1 VTYRRGVSLAEDL
14 NDPDDMTRLLA
25 VGRAARDGGPEV
37 IGTLLDM
44 ALHDGAEV
52 QTVGGVAERWDNVSD
67 AAAGALAAVLRRHA
81 PADRR
86 IGRAVTDL
94 AEDDD
99 RVARLLLF
107 LGPVAE
113 PMRRELETSSEERLR
128 MRAVRAVRPVDR
140 PVELNR
146 RFLADP
152 SPIVRLE
159 ALRGSSR
166 FGPEDAQRALSDV
179 SAEVR
184 LAAVQKLQWR
194 ETPAFVAAA
203 RVETV
208 REIREQYVQALAG
221 RPLTDEV
228 FRALLGYLADD
239 GWVGRTAA
247 RRLRL
252 IDSPGVVAAVASR
265 ILVVDDEAHLANLA
279 EFPHLL
285 EYAPELVEPLR
296 CLHRG
301 ATDGD
306 LLGALD
312 RLPQGQRS
320 TYPLEDPADG
330 LDPVQ
335 QARLLRAV
343 LGWAHSVVE
352 SDSAVESDGL
362 AAWLAAPDDHTA
374 AEWIIEHDWFGTG
387 PAAGL
392 LHAAIDGDLRRALA
406 VDLGSDLLR
415 LAYLFTARQI
425 RAGLDPL
432 PPRPLSRLLTEDP
445 GLLRVRFHR
454 GRTVVLPLHG
464 SAAVA
469 PRLTPASALM
479 HLPCPGCGTSARLQ
493 GQPEW
498 TYRDEDRVRE
508 FEDGYAAA
516 LAGVCP
522 ACGAS
527 VRAEVL
533 LSVTEG
539 RFDGPREVSW
549 DARS

>member
-1 VTYRRGVSLAEDL
+1 MTYRRGVSLAEDL

-37 IGTLLDM
+37 IGKLLDM

-52 QTVGGVAERWDNVSD
+52 QTAGGVAERWDNVSD

-81 PADRR
+81 TVDRR
-86 IGRAVTDL
+86 IGRAVVDL
-94 AEDDD
+94 AENDD
-99 RVARLLLF
+99 RVARLLHV
-107 LGPVAE
+107 LGPDAE
-113 PMRRELETSSEERLR
+113 PVRRELETSSEERLR
-128 MRAVRAVRPVDR
+128 MRALRAVRPVDR

-166 FGPEDAQRALSDV
+166 FGPEDAHRALTDV
-179 SAEVR
+179 SVEVR
-184 LAAVQKLQWR
+184 LAAVRKLQWR
-194 ETPAFVAAA
+194 DTSAFAAAA

-208 REIREQYVQALAG
+208 REVREQYVQALVD
-221 RPLTDEV
+221 RPLTDDV

-239 GWVGRTAA
+239 GWVGRMAA

-265 ILVVDDEAHLANLA
+265 ILVVDDEAHLSTLA

-285 EYAPELVEPLR
+285 EYAPELLEPLQ
-296 CLHRG
+296 CLRRS
-301 ATDGD
+301 ATDAELFGI
-306 LLGALD
+306 LD
-312 RLPQGQRS
+312 RLPRWERS
-320 TYPLEDPADG
+320 AYPLEDPADG

-352 SDSAVESDGL
+352 SDGL

-374 AEWIIEHDWFGTG
+374 AEWITEHDWFGTG
-387 PAAGL
+387 PAADL
-392 LHAAIDGDLRRALA
+392 LHAAVDGDLRRALG

-415 LAYLFTARQI
+415 LAHLFTARQI

-432 PPRPLSRLLTEDP
+432 PPRPLSRLLTEGPD
-445 GLLRVRFHR
+445 LLRVRFQR
-454 GRTVVLPLHG
+454 GRTVVLRLHG
-464 SAAVA
+464 SAAVG
-469 PRLTPASALM
+469 PRLEPANALL
-479 HLPCPGCGTSARLQ
+479 HVQCTDCGTSTRVQ
-493 GQPEW
+493 GPPAW
-498 TYRDEDRVRE
+498 TYRDEDRVRA
-508 FEDGYAAA
+508 FEDGYAATLIGA
-516 LAGVCP
+516 CP

-527 VRAEVL
+527 VRTEVL
-533 LSVTEG
+533 MSVTEG
-539 RFDGPREVSW
+539 RFEGPREVSW

>member
-1 VTYRRGVSLAEDL
+1 VTYRRGVSLAQDL

-25 VGRAARDGGPEV
+25 VWRTAREGGPEV
-37 IGTLLDM
+37 IGKLLDI

-52 QTVGGVAERWDNVSD
+52 QTAGGVAERWDNVSD

-81 PADRR
+81 PADQR
-86 IGRAVTDL
+86 IGRAVVDL
-94 AEDDD
+94 TENDD
-99 RVARLLLF
+99 RVSRLLLF
-107 LGPVAE
+107 LGPDAE
-113 PMRRELETSSEERLR
+113 PVRRELETSSEERLR
-128 MRAVRAVRPVDR
+128 MRALRAVRPVDR

-166 FGPEDAQRALSDV
+166 FGPEDAHRALTDV

-184 LAAVQKLQWR
+184 LAAVRKLQWR
-194 ETPAFVAAA
+194 DTPAFVAAA

-208 REIREQYVQALAG
+208 REIREQYVQALVD
-221 RPLTDEV
+221 RPLTDDV

-239 GWVGRTAA
+239 GWVGRMAA

-285 EYAPELVEPLR
+285 EYAPELLEPLQ
-296 CLHRG
+296 CLHRS
-301 ATDGD
+301 ATDGE
-306 LLGALD
+306 LFGILG
-312 RLPQGQRS
+312 RLPRWERS
-320 TYPLEDPADG
+320 AYPLEDPADG
-330 LDPVQ
+330 LDSVQ

-343 LGWAHSVVE
+343 LGWGLSLVE

-374 AEWIIEHDWFGTG
+374 AEWITEHDWFGTG
-387 PAAGL
+387 PAADL
-392 LHAAIDGDLRRALA
+392 LHAAIGGDLRRALA

-415 LAYLFTARQI
+415 LAHLFTARQI

-432 PPRPLSRLLTEDP
+432 PPRPLSRLLTEGPD
-445 GLLRVRFHR
+445 LLRVRFHR
-454 GRTVVLPLHG
+454 GRTVVLRLHG
-464 SAAVA
+464 SAAVG
-469 PRLTPASALM
+469 PRLEPANALL
-479 HLPCPGCGTSARLQ
+479 HVPCPDCGTSTRVQ
-493 GQPEW
+493 GPPAW
-498 TYRDEDRVRE
+498 KYRDEDRIRE
-508 FEDGYAAA
+508 FEDGYSATLIGA
-516 LAGVCP
+516 CP

-527 VRAEVL
+527 VRTEVL
-533 LSVTEG
+533 MSVTEG

-549 DARS
+549 DVRS

>member
-14 NDPDDMTRLLA
+14 NDPDDMIRLLA
-25 VGRAARDGGPEV
+25 VGRAARDGGPEL
-37 IGTLLDM
+37 IGKLLDM

-52 QTVGGVAERWDNVSD
+52 QTAGGVAERWDNVSD

-81 PADRR
+81 PADQR
-86 IGRAVTDL
+86 IRRAVVDL
-94 AEDDD
+94 AENDD
-99 RVARLLLF
+99 RVGRLLYF
-107 LGPVAE
+107 LGPDAE
-113 PMRRELETSSEERLR
+113 PVRRELETSSEERLR
-128 MRAVRAVRPVDR
+128 ARALRAVLPVDR

-166 FGPEDAQRALSDV
+166 FGPEDAPRALTDA

-184 LAAVQKLQWR
+184 LAAVRKLQWR
-194 ETPAFVAAA
+194 DTPAFVAAA

-208 REIREQYVQALAG
+208 REVREQYVEALVD
-221 RPLTDEV
+221 RPLTDDV

-265 ILVVDDEAHLANLA
+265 ILVVDDEAHLATLA

-285 EYAPELVEPLR
+285 EYAPELWEPLQ
-296 CLHRG
+296 CLHRS
-301 ATDGD
+301 ASDGE
-306 LLGALD
+306 LLGILG
-312 RLPQGQRS
+312 RLPRWERS
-320 TYPLEDPADG
+320 AYPLEDPADG

-343 LGWAHSVVE
+343 LGWAHRVVE
-352 SDSAVESDGL
+352 SDSL

-374 AEWIIEHDWFGTG
+374 AEWITEHDWFGTG
-387 PAAGL
+387 PVADL
-392 LHAAIDGDLRRALA
+392 LHAAVDGDLRRALA
-406 VDLGSDLLR
+406 VDLGSDVLR
-415 LAYLFTARQI
+415 LAHLFTARQI

-432 PPRPLSRLLTEDP
+432 PPRPLSRLLTEGPD
-445 GLLRVRFHR
+445 LLRVRFLR
-454 GRTVVLPLHG
+454 GSTVVLRLHG
-464 SAAVA
+464 SAAVG
-469 PRLTPASALM
+469 PRLEPADAVL
-479 HLPCPGCGTSARLQ
+479 HVPCPDCGTSARVQ
-493 GQPEW
+493 GPPAW
-498 TYRDEDRVRE
+498 KYRDEDRMRE
-508 FEDGYAAA
+508 FEDGYAAILVGA
-516 LAGVCP
+516 CP
-522 ACGAS
+522 ACGAP
-527 VRAEVL
+527 VRTEVL
-533 LSVTEG
+533 IAVTEG

-549 DARS
+549 DARF

>member
-1 VTYRRGVSLAEDL
+1 MSLAEDL
-14 NDPDDMTRLLA
+14 NDPDDMIRLLA

-37 IGTLLDM
+37 IGKLLDM

-52 QTVGGVAERWDNVSD
+52 QTAGGVAERWDNVSD

-81 PADRR
+81 PADQRVR
-86 IGRAVTDL
+86 RAVVDL
-94 AEDDD
+94 AENDD
-99 RVARLLLF
+99 RVGRLLYF
-107 LGPVAE
+107 LGPDAE
-113 PMRRELETSSEERLR
+113 PVRRELEMSSEERLR
-128 MRAVRAVRPVDR
+128 VRALRAVLPFDR
-140 PVELNR
+140 TVELNR

-166 FGPEDAQRALSDV
+166 FDPEDAPRALTDA

-184 LAAVQKLQWR
+184 LAAVRKLQWR
-194 ETPAFVAAA
+194 DTPAFVAAA

-208 REIREQYVQALAG
+208 REVREQYVEALVD
-221 RPLTDEV
+221 RPLTDDV

-265 ILVVDDEAHLANLA
+265 ILVFDDEAHLAALA

-285 EYAPELVEPLR
+285 EYAPELWEPLQR
-296 CLHRG
+296 LERS
-301 ATDGD
+301 ATDGE
-306 LLGALD
+306 LLGILG
-312 RLPQGQRS
+312 RLPRWERS
-320 TYPLEDPADG
+320 AYPLEDPADG

-343 LGWAHSVVE
+343 LGWAHRVVD
-352 SDSAVESDGL
+352 SDSAVESEGL

-387 PAAGL
+387 PVADL
-392 LHAAIDGDLRRALA
+392 LHAAVDGDLRRALA
-406 VDLGSDLLR
+406 VDLGSDVLR
-415 LAYLFTARQI
+415 LAHLFTARQI
-425 RAGLDPL
+425 RADLDPL

-445 GLLRVRFHR
+445 DLLRVRFQR
-454 GRTVVLPLHG
+454 GRTVVLRLHG
-464 SAAVA
+464 SAAVG
-469 PRLTPASALM
+469 PRLEPADAVL
-479 HLPCPGCGTSARLQ
+479 HVPCPDCDTSARVQ
-493 GQPEW
+493 GPPAW
-498 TYRDEDRVRE
+498 RYRDEDRVRE
-508 FEDGYAAA
+508 FEDGYAATLTGA
-516 LAGVCP
+516 CP

-527 VRAEVL
+527 VRTEVL
-533 LSVTEG
+533 ISVTEG

-549 DARS
+549 DARF